1 LIGAPFRPHLMRSA
15 DKAGPWPFLSRPAA
29 FFQADHR
36 RSKRKASASQ
46 TDNKLLPR
54 QQPPI
59 EMAIDQQ
66 KPLDHKK
73 HLERPMNHFGVQQSA
88 GAMGR

>member
-1 LIGAPFRPHLMRSA
+1 
-15 DKAGPWPFLSRPAA
+15 
-29 FFQADHR
+29 
-36 RSKRKASASQ
+36 
-46 TDNKLLPR
+46 
-54 QQPPI
+54 
-59 EMAIDQQ
+59 MAIDQQ